1 MDYKKHTV
9 SLIFLLLIGSTTI
22 LQAQNDPDLTAEEK
36 RYLWSNIEPFFT
48 PPEEYK
54 DSYTS
59 AHSPLK
65 FYNGDPV
72 RTKEDWGRRRKEIL
86 TRWNEMMG
94 VWPDFL
100 KNQALTKIDSVKKE
114 KFTQYTVEFNWLRSE
129 EHTSELQSRGNI
141 VCRLLLEKKKK
152 KKII

>member
-59 AHSPLK
+59 AYSPLK
-65 FYNGDPV
+65 FYDGDTV
-72 RTKEDWGRRRKEIL
+72 RTKEDWERRRKEIL

-94 VWPDFL
+94 
-100 KNQALTKIDSVKKE
+100 E
-114 KFTQYTVEFNWLRSE
+114 RSE
-129 EHTSELQSRGNI
+129 ERRVGKERRGGGGSEMGAEQAVVG
-141 VCRLLLEKKKK
+141 
-152 KKII
+152 